1 MERAKKLKA
10 RTALL
15 AVMLLIAS
23 PMNNAWA
30 QATYDRGANQSVTE
44 RPHPEYDPLGLRFG
58 GFDVRPSLDIGV
70 EHTDN
75 LFADASNEQ
84 SDTFVVIRPR
94 VEAETTWSRHR
105 IAADLQLEQ
114 TLHDEFVKDDTLNV
128 NFGADARLD
137 IRRNTQ
143 IGVNGR
149 FAEYVEARSSP
160 DAPENSV
167 KPIEYQVQTASVY
180 LQQQF
185 NRLRLSLIAGESRY
199 DYEDGLTGAG
209 IVIEQ
214 DDRDRDETFV
224 TGRVEYAVSPRF
236 ALLGEA
242 SVTDREY
249 DLLPPVIPWNRNS
262 EGRTYLVG
270 ANFDV
275 TRLVRGEVAVGY
287 FEQEWDTNQAPKE
300 EGTAVRANV
309 DWFPTELTTVNLT
322 AQRRNNDSG
331 QAFAVSFL
339 QESAGVRVDHE
350 LRRNVVLT
358 AALDSERREYTGIAR
373 KDEVIGGTLSL
384 RYLMNRRV
392 VIGAGYRYEEQN
404 STGLNADEDYEQNRF
419 FASVGLRY

>member
-1 MERAKKLKA
+1 MKRAKRLKA

-15 AVMLLIAS
+15 AVMLLAVS
-23 PMNNAWA
+23 PMNAMA
-30 QATYDRGANQSVTE
+30 QATYDRGANQSVAE
-44 RPHPEYDPLGLRFG
+44 RPQPEYDPLGLRFG
-58 GFDVRPSLDIGV
+58 GFEAQASLTVGV

-75 LFADASNEQ
+75 LFADATNEQ
-84 SDTFVVIRPR
+84 DDTMAVIRPR
-94 VEAETTWSRHR
+94 VELASTWSRHSVT
-105 IAADLQLEQ
+105 ADFQAEQ
-114 TLHDEFVKDDTLNV
+114 TLHDRFTKDDALTIDTGANV
-128 NFGADARLD
+128 RLD

-143 IGVNGR
+143 IGVAGR
-149 FAEYVEARSSP
+149 LAERIEARSSP
-160 DAPENSV
+160 DAPDNSV
-167 KPIEYQVQTASVY
+167 APIEYEERTANVY

-185 NRLRLSLIAGESRY
+185 NRLRLSLVAGQTTF
-199 DYEDGLTGAG
+199 DYKDGRTGAG
-209 IVIEQ
+209 IIIEQ
-214 DDRDRDETFV
+214 DDRDRDESFV
-224 TGRVEYAVSPRF
+224 TARAEYALSPRI

-242 SVTDREY
+242 GVNNREY
-249 DLLPPVIPWNRNS
+249 DLSFPVVPWNRDS

-275 TRLVRGEVAVGY
+275 TRLIRGEVAVGY
-287 FEQEWDTNQAPKE
+287 FEQEWDDNSVPKE
-300 EGTAVRANV
+300 EGTAVRTNI

-322 AQRRNNDSG
+322 AQRRNQDSG

-358 AALDSERREYTGIAR
+358 AGLDTERRDYTGIAR
-373 KDEVIGGTLSL
+373 KDEVVGGTLSL

-392 VIGAGYRYEEQN
+392 VIGAGYRYEEQD